1 MKVLLVEDD
10 KFLRR
15 VLEKKLINEGLEVIT
30 AVDGEEALAKIV
42 QDRPEV
48 ILLDIILPKKS
59 GFVILETI
67 NKDPNLKKIPIVV
80 ISNLSQEEDIRK
92 ALSLGVS
99 EYLVKA
105 KVSLDDVIKRIK
117 EYAGSPAQ

>member
-80 ISNLSQEEDIRK
+80 ISNLSQEEDIKK